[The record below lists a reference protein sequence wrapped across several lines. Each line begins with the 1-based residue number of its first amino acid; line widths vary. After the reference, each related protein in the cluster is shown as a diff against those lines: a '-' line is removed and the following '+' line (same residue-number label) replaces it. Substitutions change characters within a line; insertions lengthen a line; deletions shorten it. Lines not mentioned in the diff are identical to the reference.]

1 MENKELENKLHEVLL
16 LEQQRDTYLDLAK
29 RFRDELEGLSETTRQ
44 QLLDEFDEGMEQV
57 YLISDDFRAQVKQM
71 KSLFQE
77 LLEEMQYQAEIIR
90 MDMIAAKEGSYG
102 EE

>member
-16 LEQQRDTYLDLAK
+16 LEQQRDIYLDLAK
-29 RFRDELEGLSETTRQ
+29 HFRAELEGLSETTRQ
-44 QLLDEFDEGMEQV
+44 QLLDEFDEGMEQI

>member
-16 LEQQRDTYLDLAK
+16 LEQQRDIYLDLAK
-29 RFRDELEGLSETTRQ
+29 RFKAELEGLRETTRQ